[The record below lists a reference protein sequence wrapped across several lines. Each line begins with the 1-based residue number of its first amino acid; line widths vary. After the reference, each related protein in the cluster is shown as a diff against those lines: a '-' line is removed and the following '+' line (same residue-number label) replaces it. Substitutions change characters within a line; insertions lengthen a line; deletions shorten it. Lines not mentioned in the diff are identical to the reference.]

1 MNQTEVQKAF
11 SEYDRQVR
19 ISNSKLGAVLAIIMM
34 PAGFSLDWF
43 VYGDVRVGGV
53 LVVWEFLKL
62 RLLCSV
68 LVGVVLILFLTPFG
82 KKHYRV
88 LGMTWYMLPAF
99 FIAWM
104 IYFADDPVSPYYAG
118 LNLVVLAI
126 GLILPWTYK
135 ENLLAVA
142 LVILMYLGACFFQKH
157 HLDQSYLFNNLY
169 FLILTGIVVV
179 ASSVAHNRPRF
190 REFELRYELDKSRLM
205 L

>member
-1 MNQTEVQKAF
+1 MASDPPHRQTTGRGGAGAGPGGSGLGHGGSDQQQYFYRSTKAPAEPVNQNEVQKAF

-34 PAGFSLDWF
+34 PAGASLDWF
-43 VYGDVRVGGV
+43 VYPDDRA
-53 LVVWEFLKL
+53 LVWHFLKL
-62 RLLCSV
+62 RLLCSF
-68 LVGVVLILFLTPFG
+68 LVGIVLALFLTPFG

-104 IYFADDPVSPYYAG
+104 IYVANDPVSPYYAG

-142 LVILMYLGACFFQKH
+142 LVLLMYLGA
-157 HLDQSYLFNNLY
+157 
-169 FLILTGIVVV
+169 
-179 ASSVAHNRPRF
+179 
-190 REFELRYELDKSRLM
+190 
-205 L
+205 